1 MSVSRAVAQFTR
13 PGGMPE
19 PASESD
25 APTFATSV
33 LEFGGI
39 AVPRGG
45 RK

>member
-1 MSVSRAVAQFTR
+1 MSISSASAHFTR

-25 APTFATSV
+25 YPTFATSI
-33 LEFGGI
+33 LDFGGI
-39 AVPRGG
+39 HIPRGG